1 MSASEIDR
9 TLVRLAHEILEK
21 TEDLHRLAFIGIR
34 RRGVPLALR
43 LADKIKSLENLAIP
57 VGFLDIN
64 LYRDDL
70 STVSEKPVHNA
81 TEITF
86 PVTGKDIILMDDVL
100 YTGRTIRAALD
111 ALFDQGRPAR
121 VQLLGPNRSRLARTP
136 HRSPL
141 CGPHGPDQ
149 RQRDHRGE
157 APGSGPERQ
166 GAAGR
171 ENLEQMPGGLLGI
184 ELLERAEIEGIL
196 DRAKRFQPRQ
206 TDSKKSDQ
214 LRGRMIVNLFFEA
227 STRTR
232 TSFEIAAKRLGADAI
247 SITASASSVSK
258 GESLVD
264 TLNTLGA
271 MHPDAIVMRHAASGA
286 PHFLARY
293 LPTPIINA
301 GDGTHE
307 HPTQALLDA
316 RTILDRRPTLD
327 GLRVAIIGDI
337 AHSRVARSN
346 MYLLSKFGAQIV
358 LCGPASLLPPEL
370 AQLAPGI
377 SLTHKMED
385 AIRDA
390 DVIMMLRVQL
400 ERQHEA
406 AFSANEYFQFY
417 GLRLEHMGLAKP
429 DAIVMHPGPI
439 NRGREISSEVADSQ
453 RSVILNQ
460 VENGIA
466 VRMAVLERILGN

>member
-1 MSASEIDR
+1 
-9 TLVRLAHEILEK
+9 
-21 TEDLHRLAFIGIR
+21 
-34 RRGVPLALR
+34 
-43 LADKIKSLENLAIP
+43 
-57 VGFLDIN
+57 
-64 LYRDDL
+64 
-70 STVSEKPVHNA
+70 
-81 TEITF
+81 
-86 PVTGKDIILMDDVL
+86 
-100 YTGRTIRAALD
+100 
-111 ALFDQGRPAR
+111 
-121 VQLLGPNRSRLARTP
+121 
-136 HRSPL
+136 
-141 CGPHGPDQ
+141 
-149 RQRDHRGE
+149 
-157 APGSGPERQ
+157 
-166 GAAGR
+166 
-171 ENLEQMPGGLLGI
+171 MPSGLLGI
-184 ELLERAEIEGIL
+184 EPLDRVEIEAIL
-196 DRAKRFQPRQ
+196 DRAKSFQPQQ
-206 TDSKKSDQ
+206 TARRKSDQ

-247 SITASASSVSK
+247 SITATGSSVSK

-286 PHFLARY
+286 PHFLARH
-293 LPTPIINA
+293 LVETPIINA

-316 RTILDRRPTLD
+316 RTILDRRPTLE

-346 MYLLSKFGAQIV
+346 VYLLSKFGAQIV

-370 AQLAPGI
+370 AQLAPRV
-377 SLTHKMED
+377 SLTHKIED
-385 AIRDA
+385 AIRGA

-400 ERQHEA
+400 ERQHEPA
-406 AFSANEYFQFY
+406 LSANEYFQFY
-417 GLRLEHMGLAKP
+417 GLRLEHLSLAKP

>member
-1 MSASEIDR
+1 
-9 TLVRLAHEILEK
+9 
-21 TEDLHRLAFIGIR
+21 
-34 RRGVPLALR
+34 
-43 LADKIKSLENLAIP
+43 
-57 VGFLDIN
+57 
-64 LYRDDL
+64 
-70 STVSEKPVHNA
+70 
-81 TEITF
+81 
-86 PVTGKDIILMDDVL
+86 
-100 YTGRTIRAALD
+100 
-111 ALFDQGRPAR
+111 
-121 VQLLGPNRSRLARTP
+121 
-136 HRSPL
+136 
-141 CGPHGPDQ
+141 
-149 RQRDHRGE
+149 
-157 APGSGPERQ
+157 
-166 GAAGR
+166 
-171 ENLEQMPGGLLGI
+171 MPGGLLGI
-184 ELLERAEIEGIL
+184 EPLDRVEIEGIL

-293 LPTPIINA
+293 LVETPIINA

-316 RTILDRRPTLD
+316 RTILDRRPTLE

-370 AQLAPGI
+370 EQLAPGI
-377 SLTHKMED
+377 SLTHKMEE

-417 GLRLEHMGLAKP
+417 GLRLEHMSLAKP